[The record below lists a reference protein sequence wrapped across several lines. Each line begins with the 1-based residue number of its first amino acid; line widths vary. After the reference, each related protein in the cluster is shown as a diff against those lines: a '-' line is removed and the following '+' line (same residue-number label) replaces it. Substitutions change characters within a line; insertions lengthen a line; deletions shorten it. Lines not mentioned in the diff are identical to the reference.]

1 MLHFAKQIIFLIC
14 QKCSR
19 LSAKTSSAI
28 CISWSL
34 ISCTSG
40 PHGLTWRTF
49 AVGGMVGG
57 RADGVG
63 GARVLDE
70 AGVDAAVVVAD
81 LVGPTVRIHDTL
93 N

>member
-1 MLHFAKQIIFLIC
+1 MRGF
-14 QKCSR
+14 
-19 LSAKTSSAI
+19 
-28 CISWSL
+28 
-34 ISCTSG
+34 
-40 PHGLTWRTF
+40 TWRTF
-49 AVGGMVGG
+49 AVGGVVGG